1 MLFRS
6 GASPAA
12 SLDMPTAIGDGEG
25 ALNLIIW
32 AGYAERGAADK
43 NYDWVTPFETSTG
56 CKVTTIDMTE
66 VADLVQLIRERD
78 DVLDELVMAA
88 ELAVL
93 YRDDRARERL
103 RRALLAW
110 REASGD
116 PR

>member
-1 MLFRS
+1 
-6 GASPAA
+6 
-12 SLDMPTAIGDGEG
+12 
-25 ALNLIIW
+25 
-32 AGYAERGAADK
+32 
-43 NYDWVTPFETSTG
+43 
-56 CKVTTIDMTE
+56 MTE

-103 RRALLAW
+103 RRALLVW